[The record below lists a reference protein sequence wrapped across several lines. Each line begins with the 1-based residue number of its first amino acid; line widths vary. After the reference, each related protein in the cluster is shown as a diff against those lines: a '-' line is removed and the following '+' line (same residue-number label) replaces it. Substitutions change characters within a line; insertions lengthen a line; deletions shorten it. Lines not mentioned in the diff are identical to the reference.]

1 MLNIFNNTEKPNINS
16 DTEKDKLIQL
26 QLGDIIELF
35 DPKNE
40 KLNEQT
46 FYIDY
51 IDETKML
58 LINESTLESVKLKI
72 NENGIIGDGTITKLI
87 IKSRS
92 NEKGYARQNNLLPG
106 TCVNIYFG
114 GDLPVIITGEITNLE
129 NDMIELTMVDDD
141 VIYIN
146 FDYKGIPEDLPIEM
160 IEIREKPCVA
170 TKEKGSEIVEPEELP
185 EDFPELMN
193 DVNEQQ
199 QQQQQQRELEKVNL
213 QLEVPLANIKTQMRE
228 FVIKANQIQFGN
240 EVLGPIVQFVDVYG
254 KTERYSIETQTND
267 LLDELLSTIP
277 NAERTNRVL
286 NNIHDTIERFV
297 QLREQFSTFDEYGNV
312 SGSIVYKPDYK
323 PLIQFFNNFN
333 KNLLWILP
341 VVKNVKKTYVD
352 NSLLSEDDFSDIIN
366 LDLNGDLENIRILL
380 ENYKTNTLPNEQNKY
395 SALYK
400 ELNPHFTPFDYIND
414 EQLSESIIEKMTETD
429 ISVIIDNLGDFY
441 SSVFRNNFLNTQ
453 RFVIQKYNLGL
464 TKLEATNFK
473 GSRFESVR
481 VKLTQPD
488 ELYLKS
494 VLTLP
499 EPFIRFSQ
507 INLPGTNILN
517 RANLNSVFVNYW
529 QLLKKNTNVEVI
541 TVNKLND
548 NIEYNENNFVNNIK
562 NYVNNLSD
570 DEKKGFTKT
579 EIYNQFIDII
589 IPKTRILFNLMKKYI
604 TGKFSIID
612 VVGYLEPFLI
622 YTDNLTYQQYR
633 DIISFINEK
642 ISEYNKNFIERSKLF
657 YSLKNM
663 NMSAKLMPFSAY
675 PVVNIV
681 SDKNGKRRELFDD
694 YDIDV
699 DANSLKEQGYSNNEI
714 LRKVIL
720 KDYSKLYCTTI
731 VMQNMQLRYPDQFTS
746 LFEDEKSILEK
757 NIKDEKDGSA
767 DSSCKKKVIAK
778 LYFNREDL
786 LNDNDKQIY
795 FDKKYDDTNYGV
807 LDDFEKDMFTKTPEE
822 FVMFLT
828 NKLKN
833 SLKLS
838 HEDADYMTDTL
849 INGYKKVITGQYA
862 ILKKINNN
870 NVEFEYFVR
879 KNNKWELDADFDVG
893 SASREDGIT
902 DSNIL
907 CNLQE
912 KCISVPA
919 KNDYGDG
926 DNCESIILSK
936 SELQN
941 NALKSIIN
949 EFDKKYAE
957 TKEEFEAK
965 INKKYNYLFENIQI
979 FTKIKNEYRLKYN
992 NQKYKLGYQIDN
1004 GEGMDAAQI
1013 NAVIISP
1020 FAKYRDL
1027 ILGQNDFVKKQND
1040 IIKFV
1045 NTCSRSFIEDGLG
1058 PLGIQESPHWMYCV
1072 ETNTELFPTFKYNL
1086 ASAYLNDTSNY
1097 NNVMERIIKNIGVL
1111 SDDGDKWVDKYS
1123 GYTITYIDFDVEEGY
1138 EAGFKISTRGVLEED
1153 AGNKLIA
1160 QQKQQT
1166 LKENAKLNLDNP
1178 ESIMISNIVTTL
1190 SIAMGINIEY
1200 QKDFIINCV
1209 KDVLKSTMP
1218 KEEDYKKKIKE
1229 LSNRPST
1236 TAKAPMSYEDLY
1248 YTSILYYTLGMFLIA
1263 VQTSIPSLKTRKTFP
1278 GCVRSFSGFPFDG
1291 AGDMT
1296 SVRYLTCICYQIRK
1310 NLAKPWYVL
1319 KNTKEEFIEKKILLA
1334 INENLLRLSDVKR
1347 KMDEKNEYLL
1357 TNPEEE
1363 IPVEYDVAR
1372 WTQFLPPLVPFK
1384 IKNLVNISTEF
1395 KKSLL
1400 DHLKSGSRKQDEQIL
1415 VVQSKIIQ
1423 FSLAIQERIQEI
1435 VKKKDLVLSKMNNEY
1450 YLENSCCQEKNSEKT
1465 TTIGYFEKEDGRIS
1479 EYNTIVANLSNIIS
1493 DIIGYSTAILLYSPI
1508 NTKNIYPPIKK
1519 EFSERTIYNAF
1530 IYYCNFTSL
1539 LPIPEN
1545 ILPLCNQKPLDI
1557 INLTDSREEIIKK
1570 LKESGI
1576 NYSLDSF
1583 LRMLQIIARN
1593 NIIHVDIDNTLVSSL
1608 RKLLGLLEEFK
1619 AEDEK
1624 VVPPSLTDLFLNVMD
1639 TFDIGSKSSELTK
1652 EVKDLNNFLIKQ
1664 IESMKTYLLDF
1675 LRKNSGKDV
1684 TRKKMNE
1691 VNTFINTLSDWSA
1704 YASQSQGQTIKNK
1717 KNMSNNSIYNF
1728 THFFKSFI
1736 DNFVKVFPNIILN
1749 KVDYKENYIPKY
1761 LGLSKIHENKIKTI
1775 IGDFYN
1781 NLCVFYDVPA
1791 LNNILQRVQRSC
1803 DNLLKLSKNTP
1814 TFVTMKIRENGVEKE
1829 IKPIF
1834 DERTSKFLYEYYLLK
1849 VLSEYIHLSDEPAMI
1864 VKRVQRKNIVGNK
1877 VDLEDIVSVDYLD
1890 ETNTAIDINV
1900 DIDSRIEF
1908 DTNLLSGD
1916 KKELKQK
1923 VANLL
1928 IEFLRIMN
1936 SYKEIVDVSYD
1947 QVLDRIFKLKE
1958 KEKDIITDR
1967 LKTMTDEA
1975 RDADTILKVNK
1986 LGVWSKGL
1994 QKGLTSYVKETY
2006 DEEREFVDKMLEYE
2020 RKAQRKIRESNMDV
2034 GNLDMVLDD
2043 LIEETDRD
2051 NEIEKEAYDIGG
2063 YTEDYLDGQFEGDDV
2078 DYDDYYES

>member
-1 MLNIFNNTEKPNINS
+1 MLNIFKSDNEKNVKETNK
-16 DTEKDKLIQL
+16 EKLIQL

-40 KLNEQT
+40 KLNKQI

-51 IDETKML
+51 IDETKMI
-58 LINESTLESVKLKI
+58 LINESTLDSIKLKI
-72 NENGIIGDGTITKLI
+72 DENGVIGDGTITKLI

-106 TCVNIYFG
+106 TCINIYFG

-160 IEIREKPCVA
+160 IEIREKPCIS
-170 TKEKGSEIVEPEELP
+170 TKKQVSEIVEPEEV
-185 EDFPELMN
+185 EKVEEFPELI
-193 DVNEQQ
+193 NEINEKQQ
-199 QQQQQQRELEKVNL
+199 VEKINL

-228 FVIKANQIQFGN
+228 FVIKADQIQFGN

-254 KTERYSIETQTND
+254 KIERYSIETQTND

-277 NAERTNRVL
+277 NTERTNRVL
-286 NNIHDTIERFV
+286 NNIHNTIERFV

-323 PLIQFFNNFN
+323 PLFQFFNNFN

-341 VVKNVKKTYVD
+341 VVKNMKKTYVD
-352 NSLLSEDDFSDIIN
+352 NSLLAEDEFSDIVN
-366 LDLNGDLENIRILL
+366 LNLNDDLENIRMLV

-395 SALYK
+395 SSLYK
-400 ELNPHFTPFDYIND
+400 ELNPYFTPFDYIND
-414 EQLSESIIEKMTETD
+414 EQISESMIEKMTQSD
-429 ISVIIDNLGDFY
+429 INVIIDNLGDFY
-441 SSVFRNNFLNTQ
+441 SSVFRNNLLNTQ

-473 GSRFESVR
+473 GSRFDSVR
-481 VKLTQPD
+481 VKLTPCD

-494 VLTLP
+494 VITLP

-517 RANLNSVFVNYW
+517 RANLNSIFINYW
-529 QLLKKNTNVEVI
+529 QVLKKNTNVEVI
-541 TVNKLND
+541 SVNKTND
-548 NIEYNENNFVNNIK
+548 IIDYNENNFVNNIK
-562 NYVNNLSD
+562 NYVNNLSEED
-570 DEKKGFTKT
+570 KNGFSKT

-612 VVGYLEPFLI
+612 VVSFLEPFLI

-642 ISEYNKNFIERSKLF
+642 ISEYNKNFIERGKLF
-657 YSLKNM
+657 YSLKNLNM
-663 NMSAKLMPFSAY
+663 NAKLMPFSAY

-681 SDKNGKRRELFDD
+681 SDKNGKRRELFHD
-694 YDIDV
+694 YDIDI
-699 DANSLKEQGYSNNEI
+699 DQNNLKENAYSNNEI
-714 LRKVIL
+714 LRKIIL

-731 VMQNMQLRYPDQFTS
+731 VLQNMHLRYPDQFTT
-746 LFEDEKSILEK
+746 LFEDEKSQLEK
-757 NIKDEKDGSA
+757 NIKTEKE
-767 DSSCKKKVIAK
+767 DSLNSCKKKVIAK
-778 LYFNREDL
+778 LYFTRDDL

-795 FDKKYDDTNYGV
+795 FDKKYDDTNYGI
-807 LDDFEKDMFTKTPEE
+807 LDDYEKDMFTKTPEE

-849 INGYKKVITGQYA
+849 INGYKKIINGQYA
-862 ILKKINNN
+862 ILKKITNN
-870 NVEFEYFVR
+870 NVEFEYYVR
-879 KNNKWELDADFDVG
+879 KNNKWELDPGFDVG
-893 SASREDGIT
+893 DASREDGVT
-902 DSNIL
+902 DSNLL

-912 KCISVPA
+912 KCISIPT
-919 KNDYGDG
+919 KNDHGDG
-926 DNCESIILSK
+926 DKCESIILTK

-949 EFDKKYAE
+949 EFDKTYNE
-957 TKEEFEAK
+957 SKEEFEAK

-979 FTKIKNEYRLKYN
+979 FTKIKNEHMLKYN
-992 NQKYKLGYQIDN
+992 NQKYKLGYQLDK
-1004 GEGMDAAQI
+1004 GEGMDVGQI

-1020 FAKYRDL
+1020 FSKYRDL
-1027 ILGQNDFVKKQND
+1027 IFGQNDFVKKQQD

-1072 ETNTELFPTFKYNL
+1072 ETNTELFPTFRYTL
-1086 ASAYLNDTSNY
+1086 ASAYLNDNSNY
-1097 NNVMERIIKNIGVL
+1097 NNVMDYVIKNIGVL
-1111 SDDGDKWVDKYS
+1111 SDDGDKWVDKYT
-1123 GYTITYIDFDVEEGY
+1123 GYTITYIDPDVEEGY
-1138 EAGFKISTRGVLEED
+1138 ENGFKISTRDVLEED
-1153 AGNKLIA
+1153 AGNKLA
-1160 QQKQQT
+1160 EQQKKLT
-1166 LKENAKLNLDNP
+1166 LKENTELNLVNP

-1200 QKDFIINCV
+1200 QKDFVINCV
-1209 KDVLKSTMP
+1209 KEVLKSTMP
-1218 KEEDYKKKIKE
+1218 KEEDYKKRIKE

-1236 TAKAPMSYEDLY
+1236 TAKTHMSYEDLY
-1248 YTSILYYTLGMFLIA
+1248 YTTILYYTLGMFLIA

-1278 GCVRSFSGFPFDG
+1278 GCVRSFTGFPFDG

-1319 KNTKEEFIEKKILLA
+1319 KNTKEEFIEKKIILA
-1334 INENLLRLSDVKR
+1334 INENLLKLADVKR
-1347 KMDEKNEYLL
+1347 KIDEKNEYLL

-1363 IPVEYDVAR
+1363 IPQEYDVVR
-1372 WTQFLPPLVPFK
+1372 WTQFLPPLIPFK
-1384 IKNLVNISTEF
+1384 IKNLVNISSEF

-1400 DHLKSGSRKQDEQIL
+1400 DNLKSGFRKQDEQIL
-1415 VVQSKIIQ
+1415 VIQSKIIQ
-1423 FSLAIQERIQEI
+1423 FSLAIQERIQDI
-1435 VKKKDLVLSKMNNEY
+1435 VKKKDMILSKMNNEY
-1450 YLENSCCQEKNSEKT
+1450 YLENSCCQETNSEKT
-1465 TTIGYFEKEDGRIS
+1465 TTIGYFEKEDSRIS

-1493 DIIGYSTAILLYSPI
+1493 DIVGYSTAVLLYSPI

-1519 EFSERTIYNAF
+1519 VFSEKTIYYAF

-1545 ILPLCNQKPLDI
+1545 VLPLCNQKPVDI

-1593 NIIHVDIDNTLVSSL
+1593 NIIHIDIDNTLITSL

-1619 AEDEK
+1619 AEGEK
-1624 VVPPSLTDLFLNVMD
+1624 VVPPSLVDLLLHTMD
-1639 TFDIGSKSSELTK
+1639 TFDVGTDETTK

-1664 IESMKTYLLDF
+1664 IESMKIDLLEF
-1675 LRKNSGKDV
+1675 LRENKGRDV
-1684 TRKKMNE
+1684 TRSKINE
-1691 VNTFINTLSDWSA
+1691 VNKFINTLSHWSSDN
-1704 YASQSQGQTIKNK
+1704 SQTQTQYKNK
-1717 KNMSNNSIYNF
+1717 KGISNDSIYNF

-1761 LGLSKIHENKIKTI
+1761 LGLSKIHENKIKNI
-1775 IGDFYN
+1775 IGDYYN
-1781 NLCVFYDVPA
+1781 KLCVFYDVPA
-1791 LNNILQRVQRSC
+1791 LNNILQRIQRSC

-1814 TFVTMKIRENGVEKE
+1814 TFVSIKRNDGTE
-1829 IKPIF
+1829 IKSIF

-1849 VLSEYIHLSDEPAMI
+1849 ILSEYIYLSDEPAMI
-1864 VKRVQRKNIVGNK
+1864 VKRIQHKNIVGNK
-1877 VDLEDIVSVDYLD
+1877 VDLDDIVSVDYLD

-1900 DIDSRIEF
+1900 DIDNRIEF

-1947 QVLDRIFKLKE
+1947 QVADRIFKLKE
-1958 KEKDIITDR
+1958 KEKAIITDR
-1967 LKTMTDEA
+1967 LKTMTDEE

-2006 DEEREFVDKMLEYE
+2006 DEEREFVEQMLQYE
-2020 RKAQRKIRESNMDV
+2020 RKAQRRIRDSNMDT
-2034 GNLDMVLDD
+2034 GNLDIVLDD
-2043 LIEETDRD
+2043 LMEETDRE
-2051 NEIEKEAYDIGG
+2051 NEIEQEAYDIGG

-2078 DYDDYYES
+2078 DYNDYYES

>member
-1 MLNIFNNTEKPNINS
+1 MLNTTNVNS
-16 DTEKDKLIQL
+16 DNEKSKTNAKDNDKDKDKLIQL
-26 QLGDIIELF
+26 QLGDIIELH

-51 IDETKML
+51 IDETKMIL
-58 LINESTLESVKLKI
+58 LNESTLDSVKLKI
-72 NENGIIGDGTITKLI
+72 DENGIIGDGTITKLI

-92 NEKGYARQNNLLPG
+92 SEKGYARQNNLLPG

-160 IEIREKPCVA
+160 IEIREKPCISPQKA
-170 TKEKGSEIVEPEELP
+170 AEQHAEAEAEIELP
-185 EDFPELMN
+185 QLIT
-193 DVNEQQ
+193 EQGV
-199 QQQQQQRELEKVNL
+199 RVEKVPL
-213 QLEVPLANIKTQMRE
+213 QLEVPLGEVKTQMRE
-228 FVIKANQIQFGN
+228 FIIKADQIQFGN

-254 KTERYSIETQTND
+254 KTERYSIESQTND

-286 NNIHDTIERFV
+286 NNIHIIIERFV
-297 QLREQFSTFDEYGNV
+297 QLRDQFSTFDEYGNV

-323 PLIQFFNNFN
+323 PLLEFFNNFN
-333 KNLLWILP
+333 KNLLWITP
-341 VVKNVKKTYVD
+341 VVKNIKKTYVD
-352 NSLLSEDDFSDIIN
+352 NSLLAEDEFSDIVN
-366 LDLNGDLENIRILL
+366 LELNDDLDNIKILL
-380 ENYKTNTLPNEQNKY
+380 ENFRTNTLPNEQNKY
-395 SALYK
+395 SSLYK

-414 EQLSESIIEKMTETD
+414 EELSEIMIEKATNTD
-429 ISVIIDNLGDFY
+429 INVIIDNLGDFY
-441 SSVFRNNFLNTQ
+441 SSVFRNNLLNTQ
-453 RFVIQKYNLGL
+453 RFVVQKYNLGL

-473 GSRFESVR
+473 GSRFEAVR

-488 ELYLKS
+488 DLYLKS
-494 VLTLP
+494 VMTLP

-517 RANLNSVFVNYW
+517 RANLNSIFINYW

-541 TVNKLND
+541 SVNNFND
-548 NIEYNENNFVNNIK
+548 NIDYNENNFVNNIK
-562 NYVNNLSD
+562 NFVNNLSED
-570 DEKKGFTKT
+570 DKKGLTKT

-589 IPKTRILFNLMKKYI
+589 VPKTRVLFNLMKKYI
-604 TGKFSIID
+604 HGKFSIID
-612 VVGYLEPFLI
+612 VVSYLEPFLI

-663 NMSAKLMPFSAY
+663 NMSAKLMPFASF

-681 SDKNGKRRELFDD
+681 SDKNNKRRELFDD
-694 YDIDV
+694 YDI
-699 DANSLKEQGYSNNEI
+699 NIENNLKDDYYSNNEI
-714 LRKVIL
+714 LRKITV
-720 KDYSKLYCTTI
+720 KDSSKLYSATLI
-731 VMQNMQLRYPDQFTS
+731 LQNMHLRYPDQFTS
-746 LFEDEKSILEK
+746 LFEDEKSLIDK
-757 NIKDEKDGSA
+757 NIKDEKG
-767 DSSCKKKVIAK
+767 DSLNSCKKKVIAK
-778 LYFNREDL
+778 LYFNREEL

-807 LDDFEKDMFTKTPEE
+807 LDDYEKDMFTKTPEE
-822 FVMFLT
+822 FIMFLT
-828 NKLKN
+828 NKLK
-833 SLKLS
+833 SALKIND
-838 HEDADYMTDTL
+838 EDADYLADTL
-849 INGYKKVITGQYA
+849 INGFKKVINGQYA
-862 ILKKINNN
+862 ILK
-870 NVEFEYFVR
+870 NVTTNDVIFEYYVR
-879 KNNKWELDADFDVG
+879 KNNKWELDADFDAG
-893 SASREDGIT
+893 DADDATKKDGIS
-902 DSNIL
+902 DSNLL

-912 KCISVPA
+912 KCISIPE
-919 KNDYGDG
+919 KTSYGDG
-926 DNCESIILSK
+926 DKCESMILSK

-941 NALKSIIN
+941 NTLNKIIN
-949 EFDKKYAE
+949 EFDKNYSDS
-957 TKEEFEAK
+957 KEEFEEK
-965 INKKYNYLFENIQI
+965 INKKYNYLFENIKI
-979 FTKIKNEYRLKYN
+979 FAKIKSNYVLKYN
-992 NQKYKLGYQIDN
+992 NQKYKLGYQIDK
-1004 GEGMDAAQI
+1004 GEGMDVAQI

-1045 NTCSRSFIEDGLG
+1045 NTCTRTFTEDGLG
-1058 PLGIQESPHWMYCV
+1058 PLGIQETPHWLYCV

-1086 ASAYLNDTSNY
+1086 ASAYLNDNSNY
-1097 NNVMERIIKNIGVL
+1097 EFIMERIIKNIGVL

-1123 GYTITYIDFDVEEGY
+1123 GYTIKYIDFDVEEGY
-1138 EAGFKISTRGVLEED
+1138 EAGFKISTRSVLEED
-1153 AGNKLIA
+1153 AGTKLA
-1160 QQKQQT
+1160 TQQKQQT
-1166 LKENAKLNLDNP
+1166 LKENAVLKLDNP

-1190 SIAMGINIEY
+1190 SVAMGLNIEY

-1209 KDVLKSTMP
+1209 KDVLKTTMP
-1218 KEEDYKKKIKE
+1218 KEEDYKRRIKE
-1229 LSNRPST
+1229 LSNKAST

-1263 VQTSIPSLKTRKTFP
+1263 AQTSIPSIKTRKTFP
-1278 GCVRSFSGFPFDG
+1278 GCVRSFTGFPFDG
-1291 AGDMT
+1291 VGDMT

-1310 NLAKPWYVL
+1310 NVARPWYVL
-1319 KNTKEEFIEKKILLA
+1319 KNSKEDYIEKKIILV
-1334 INENLLRLSDVKR
+1334 INEYLLKLPDVKR
-1347 KMDEKNEYLL
+1347 KMDEKNEFLL
-1357 TNPEEE
+1357 TNPEEA
-1363 IPVEYDVAR
+1363 IPAEYDVLR
-1372 WTQFLPPLVPFK
+1372 WTQFLPPLIPFK
-1384 IKNLVNISTEF
+1384 IKNLVNISSEF

-1400 DHLKSGSRKQDEQIL
+1400 DNLKSGNRKQEEQIL

-1435 VKKKDLVLSKMNNEY
+1435 VKKKDMILSKMNNEY
-1450 YLENSCCQEKNSEKT
+1450 YLENACCQETNSQKT
-1465 TTIGYFEKEDGRIS
+1465 TAIGYFEKEDSRIS
-1479 EYNTIVANLSNIIS
+1479 EYNNIVANLSNIVS
-1493 DIIGYSTAILLYSPI
+1493 DIIGYSTAVLLYSPI

-1519 EFSERTIYNAF
+1519 EFSEKTIYNAF

-1545 ILPLCNQKPLDI
+1545 IIPLCNQKPLDI
-1557 INLTDSREEIIKK
+1557 INLTDSREEIMKK

-1583 LRMLQIIARN
+1583 LRMLQIISRN
-1593 NIIHVDIDNTLVSSL
+1593 NIIHIDMDNVLVSSL
-1608 RKLLGLLEEFK
+1608 RKLTYLLEEFK
-1619 AEDEK
+1619 SENEK
-1624 VVPPSLTDLFLNVMD
+1624 TVPSSLVNLLLSAMD
-1639 TFDIGSKSSELTK
+1639 TFDVGSDETTK
-1652 EVKDLNNFLIKQ
+1652 EVKDLNNYLIKQ
-1664 IESMKTYLLDF
+1664 NEAMKAGLTDF
-1675 LRKNSGKDV
+1675 LRENKGRDI
-1684 TRKKMNE
+1684 TRSKINE
-1691 VNTFINTLSDWSA
+1691 VYDFINTLSDWSD
-1704 YASQSQGQTIKNK
+1704 K
-1717 KNMSNNSIYNF
+1717 KSENVYNF

-1736 DNFVKVFPNIILN
+1736 DNFVEIFPNIILN

-1761 LGLSKIHENKIKTI
+1761 LGLSKNHENKIKTI
-1775 IGDFYN
+1775 ISDYYEK
-1781 NLCVFYDVPA
+1781 LRVFYDVPA
-1791 LNNILQRVQRSC
+1791 LGNILQKVQRSC

-1814 TFVTMKIRENGVEKE
+1814 TFVTIKNKDTET
-1829 IKPIF
+1829 KPIF

-1849 VLSEYIHLSDEPAMI
+1849 VLSEYIHLSDEPSMI
-1864 VKRVQRKNIVGNK
+1864 VKRVQRKNIVGTR
-1877 VDLEDIVSVDYLD
+1877 VDVEDIVSVDYLD
-1890 ETNTAIDINV
+1890 ENNTAIDINV
-1900 DIDSRIEF
+1900 DMDNRIEF

-1936 SYKEIVDVSYD
+1936 SYKEIVDISYD

-1967 LKTMTDEA
+1967 LKTMTDEE

-2006 DEEREFVDKMLEYE
+2006 DEEREFVEQMLQFE
-2020 RKAQRKIRESNMDV
+2020 RKAQRKIRETNMDTTNMDIV
-2034 GNLDMVLDD
+2034 MDD
-2043 LIEETDRD
+2043 LIEETERE
-2051 NEIEKEAYDIGG
+2051 NEIEREAYDIGG
-2063 YTEDYLDGQFEGDDV
+2063 YTEDYLDGQFEGDDI
-2078 DYDDYYES
+2078 DYDDYNES

>member
-1 MLNIFNNTEKPNINS
+1 MSDIFKSDNEKN
-16 DTEKDKLIQL
+16 EKETKKEKLIQL

-51 IDETKML
+51 IDETKMI
-58 LINESTLESVKLKI
+58 LINESTLDSIKLKI
-72 NENGIIGDGTITKLI
+72 DENGIIGDGTISKLV

-106 TCVNIYFG
+106 TCINIYFG

-160 IEIREKPCVA
+160 IEIREKPCISTQKPV
-170 TKEKGSEIVEPEELP
+170 SEIIGPEEV
-185 EDFPELMN
+185 EEFPELMN
-193 DVNEQQ
+193 EYNERQQ
-199 QQQQQQRELEKVNL
+199 VEKINL

-228 FVIKANQIQFGN
+228 FVIKADQIQFGN

-254 KTERYSIETQTND
+254 KIERYSIETQTND

-277 NAERTNRVL
+277 NTERTHRVL
-286 NNIHDTIERFV
+286 KNIHNTIERFV

-323 PLIQFFNNFN
+323 PLFQFFNNFN

-341 VVKNVKKTYVD
+341 VVKNMKKTYVD
-352 NSLLSEDDFSDIIN
+352 NSLLTEDEFSDIVN
-366 LDLNGDLENIRILL
+366 LNLNDDLENIRMLV

-395 SALYK
+395 SSLYK
-400 ELNPHFTPFDYIND
+400 ELNPYFTPFDYIND
-414 EQLSESIIEKMTETD
+414 EQISESMIEKMTQSD
-429 ISVIIDNLGDFY
+429 INVIIDNLGDFY
-441 SSVFRNNFLNTQ
+441 SSVFRNNLLNTQ

-473 GSRFESVR
+473 GSRFDSVR
-481 VKLTQPD
+481 VKLTPSD

-494 VLTLP
+494 VITLP

-517 RANLNSVFVNYW
+517 RANLNSIFINYW
-529 QLLKKNTNVEVI
+529 QVLKKNTNVEVI
-541 TVNKLND
+541 SVNKTND
-548 NIEYNENNFVNNIK
+548 NIDYNENNFVNNIK
-562 NYVNNLSD
+562 NYVNNLSEED
-570 DEKKGFTKT
+570 KNGFSKT

-612 VVGYLEPFLI
+612 VVSFLEPFLI

-642 ISEYNKNFIERSKLF
+642 ISEYNKNFIERGKLF
-657 YSLKNM
+657 YSLKNLNM
-663 NMSAKLMPFSAY
+663 NAKLMPFSAY

-694 YDIDV
+694 YDIDI
-699 DANSLKEQGYSNNEI
+699 DQNNLKENAYSNNEI
-714 LRKVIL
+714 LRKIIL

-731 VMQNMQLRYPDQFTS
+731 VLQNMQLRYPDQFTT
-746 LFEDEKSILEK
+746 LFEDEKTQLEK
-757 NIKDEKDGSA
+757 NIKSEKE
-767 DSSCKKKVIAK
+767 DSLNSCKKKVIAK
-778 LYFNREDL
+778 LYFTREDL

-795 FDKKYDDTNYGV
+795 FDKKYDDTNYGI
-807 LDDFEKDMFTKTPEE
+807 LDDYEKDMFTKTPEE
-822 FVMFLT
+822 FVIFLT

-849 INGYKKVITGQYA
+849 INGYKKIINGQYA
-862 ILKKINNN
+862 ILKKITNN
-870 NVEFEYFVR
+870 NVEFEYYMR
-879 KNNKWELDADFDVG
+879 KNNKWELDPEFDAG
-893 SASREDGIT
+893 AASREDGVT
-902 DSNIL
+902 DSNLL

-912 KCISVPA
+912 KCISVPT

-926 DNCESIILSK
+926 DKCESIILSK

-949 EFDKKYAE
+949 EFDKTYNE
-957 TKEEFEAK
+957 SKEEFEAK

-979 FTKIKNEYRLKYN
+979 FTKIKNDHMLKYN
-992 NQKYKLGYQIDN
+992 NQKYKLGYQIDK
-1004 GEGMDAAQI
+1004 GEGMDVAQI

-1027 ILGQNDFVKKQND
+1027 ILGQNDFVKKQQD

-1072 ETNTELFPTFKYNL
+1072 ETNTELFPTFRYNL
-1086 ASAYLNDTSNY
+1086 ASAYLNDNSNY
-1097 NNVMERIIKNIGVL
+1097 NNVMDLMIKNIGVL

-1123 GYTITYIDFDVEEGY
+1123 GYTITYIDPDVEEGY
-1138 EAGFKISTRGVLEED
+1138 ENGFKISTRDVLEED
-1153 AGNKLIA
+1153 AGNKLAA
-1160 QQKQQT
+1160 QQKKLA
-1166 LKENAKLNLDNP
+1166 LKENAELNLVNP

-1200 QKDFIINCV
+1200 QKDFVINCV
-1209 KDVLKSTMP
+1209 KEVLKSTMP
-1218 KEEDYKKKIKE
+1218 KEEDYKKRIKE

-1248 YTSILYYTLGMFLIA
+1248 YTTILYYTLGMFLIA

-1278 GCVRSFSGFPFDG
+1278 GCVRSFTGFPFDG

-1319 KNTKEEFIEKKILLA
+1319 KNTKEEFIEKKIILA
-1334 INENLLRLSDVKR
+1334 INENLLKLADVKR
-1347 KMDEKNEYLL
+1347 KIDEKNEYLL
-1357 TNPEEE
+1357 SNPEEE
-1363 IPVEYDVAR
+1363 IPQEYDVVR
-1372 WTQFLPPLVPFK
+1372 WTQFLPPLIPFK
-1384 IKNLVNISTEF
+1384 IKNLVNISSEF

-1400 DHLKSGSRKQDEQIL
+1400 DNLKSGFRKQDEQIL
-1415 VVQSKIIQ
+1415 VIQSKIIQ
-1423 FSLAIQERIQEI
+1423 FSLAIQERIQDI
-1435 VKKKDLVLSKMNNEY
+1435 VKKKDMVLSKMNNEY
-1450 YLENSCCQEKNSEKT
+1450 YLENSCCQETNSEKT
-1465 TTIGYFEKEDGRIS
+1465 TTIGYFEKEDSRIS

-1493 DIIGYSTAILLYSPI
+1493 DIVGYSTAVLLYSPI

-1519 EFSERTIYNAF
+1519 VFSEKTIYYAF

-1545 ILPLCNQKPLDI
+1545 VLPLCNQKPLDI

-1593 NIIHVDIDNTLVSSL
+1593 NIIHIDIDTTLITSL

-1619 AEDEK
+1619 AEGEK
-1624 VVPPSLTDLFLNVMD
+1624 VVPPSLVDLLLHTMD
-1639 TFDIGSKSSELTK
+1639 TFDVGTDETTK

-1664 IESMKTYLLDF
+1664 IESMKIDLLEF
-1675 LRKNSGKDV
+1675 LRENKGRDV
-1684 TRKKMNE
+1684 TRNKINE
-1691 VNTFINTLSDWSA
+1691 VNKFINTLSDWSA
-1704 YASQSQGQTIKNK
+1704 DNSQTRSQYKNK
-1717 KNMSNNSIYNF
+1717 KGISNDSIYNF

-1761 LGLSKIHENKIKTI
+1761 LGLSKIHENKIKNI
-1775 IGDFYN
+1775 IGDYYK

-1791 LNNILQRVQRSC
+1791 LNNILQRIQRSC

-1814 TFVTMKIRENGVEKE
+1814 TFVSIKRKDATE
-1829 IKPIF
+1829 IKSIF

-1849 VLSEYIHLSDEPAMI
+1849 ILSEYIYLSDEPAMI

-1900 DIDSRIEF
+1900 DIDNRIEF
-1908 DTNLLSGD
+1908 DTNLLTGD

-1928 IEFLRIMN
+1928 IEFLRMMN

-1947 QVLDRIFKLKE
+1947 QVADRIFKLKE

-1967 LKTMTDEA
+1967 LKTMTDEE

-2006 DEEREFVDKMLEYE
+2006 DEEREFVEQMLQYE
-2020 RKAQRKIRESNMDV
+2020 RKAQRSIRDSNMDT
-2034 GNLDMVLDD
+2034 GNLDIVLDD
-2043 LIEETDRD
+2043 LMEETDRE
-2051 NEIEKEAYDIGG
+2051 NEIEQEAYDIGG

-2078 DYDDYYES
+2078 DYNDYYES

>member
-1 MLNIFNNTEKPNINS
+1 MLNTTNVNS
-16 DTEKDKLIQL
+16 DNEKTNATDKDKLIQL
-26 QLGDIIELF
+26 QLGDIIELY

-40 KLNEQT
+40 QLNEQT

-51 IDETKML
+51 IDETKMI
-58 LINESTLESVKLKI
+58 LINEATLESVKLKI
-72 NENGIIGDGTITKLI
+72 HETGIIGDGTITKLI

-92 NEKGYARQNNLLPG
+92 SEKGYARQNNLLPG

-160 IEIREKPCVA
+160 IEIREKPCVSSQ
-170 TKEKGSEIVEPEELP
+170 KERVEDVEAYEHGEAEVELP
-185 EDFPELMN
+185 QLMT
-193 DVNEQQ
+193 EQGV
-199 QQQQQQRELEKVNL
+199 RVEKVPL
-213 QLEVPLANIKTQMRE
+213 QLEVPLGDVKTQMRE
-228 FVIKANQIQFGN
+228 FIIKADQIQFGN

-286 NNIHDTIERFV
+286 NNIHIIIERFT

-312 SGSIVYKPDYK
+312 SGSVMYKPDYK
-323 PLIQFFNNFN
+323 PLLQFFNNFN
-333 KNLLWILP
+333 KNLLWIIP
-341 VVKNVKKTYVD
+341 VVKNIKKTYVD
-352 NSLLSEDDFSDIIN
+352 NSLLAEDEFSDIVN
-366 LDLNGDLENIRILL
+366 LELNDDLDNMKILL
-380 ENYKTNTLPNEQNKY
+380 ENFRTNTLPNEQNKY
-395 SALYK
+395 SSFYK
-400 ELNPHFTPFDYIND
+400 ELNPHFTPFDYVND
-414 EQLSESIIEKMTETD
+414 EQLTEIMIEKMTDSD
-429 ISVIIDNLGDFY
+429 INVIIDNLGDFY
-441 SSVFRNNFLNTQ
+441 SSVFRNNLLNTQ

-494 VLTLP
+494 VMTLP

-517 RANLNSVFVNYW
+517 RANLNSIFINYW

-541 TVNKLND
+541 SVNNFND
-548 NIEYNENNFVNNIK
+548 NIDYNENNFVNNIK
-562 NYVNNLSD
+562 NFVNNLSE
-570 DEKKGFTKT
+570 DEKRGFTKT

-589 IPKTRILFNLMKKYI
+589 VPKTRILFNLMKKYI
-604 TGKFSIID
+604 HGKFSIID
-612 VVGYLEPFLI
+612 VVSYLEPFLI

-633 DIISFINEK
+633 DIIAFINEK

-663 NMSAKLMPFSAY
+663 NMSAKPMPFASF

-681 SDKNGKRRELFDD
+681 SDKNNKRRQLFDD
-694 YDIDV
+694 YDIDI
-699 DANSLKEQGYSNNEI
+699 DIDNNLKGDSYSNDEI
-714 LRKVIL
+714 LRKITV
-720 KDYSKLYCTTI
+720 KDSSKLYSATLI
-731 VMQNMQLRYPDQFTS
+731 LQNMHLRYPDQFTS
-746 LFEDEKSILEK
+746 LFEDEKNLIDK
-757 NIKDEKDGSA
+757 NIKDEKG
-767 DSSCKKKVIAK
+767 DSLDSCKKKVIAK

-795 FDKKYDDTNYGV
+795 FDKKYDDTNYGA
-807 LDDFEKDMFTKTPEE
+807 LDDYEKDMFTKTPEE
-822 FVMFLT
+822 FIMFLT

-833 SLKLS
+833 ALKIND
-838 HEDADYMTDTL
+838 EDADYLADTL
-849 INGYKKVITGQYA
+849 INGFKKVINGQYA
-862 ILKKINNN
+862 ILKNVTTN
-870 NVEFEYFVR
+870 NVEFEYYVR
-879 KNNKWELDADFDVG
+879 KNNKWELDADFDAG
-893 SASREDGIT
+893 DASDASKKDGIT
-902 DSNIL
+902 DSNLL

-912 KCISVPA
+912 KCISVPE
-919 KNDYGDG
+919 KTSYGDG
-926 DNCESIILSK
+926 DKCESMILSK
-936 SELQN
+936 SVLQN
-941 NALKSIIN
+941 NALKNIIN
-949 EFDKKYAE
+949 EFDKNYSDS
-957 TKEEFEAK
+957 KEEFEEK
-965 INKKYNYLFENIQI
+965 FNKKYNYLFENIKV
-979 FTKIKNEYRLKYN
+979 FAKIKNQYMLKYN
-992 NQKYKLGYQIDN
+992 NQKYKLGYQIDK
-1004 GEGMDAAQI
+1004 GEGMDVAQI
-1013 NAVIISP
+1013 NAVVISP

-1027 ILGQNDFVKKQND
+1027 ILGQNDFVKKQQD

-1045 NTCSRSFIEDGLG
+1045 NICCRTFTEDGLG

-1086 ASAYLNDTSNY
+1086 ASAYLNDNSNY
-1097 NNVMERIIKNIGVL
+1097 ENVMERIIKNIGVL

-1123 GYTITYIDFDVEEGY
+1123 GYTIKYIDFDVEEGY
-1138 EAGFKISTRGVLEED
+1138 EAGFKISTRSVLEED
-1153 AGNKLIA
+1153 AGTKLA
-1160 QQKQQT
+1160 TQLKQQT
-1166 LKENAKLNLDNP
+1166 LKENAVLKLDNP

-1190 SIAMGINIEY
+1190 SVAMGLNIEY

-1209 KDVLKSTMP
+1209 KDVLKTTMP
-1218 KEEDYKKKIKE
+1218 KEEDYKRRIKE
-1229 LSNRPST
+1229 LSNKAST

-1263 VQTSIPSLKTRKTFP
+1263 AQTSIPSIKTRKTFP

-1291 AGDMT
+1291 VGDMT

-1310 NLAKPWYVL
+1310 NVARPWYVL
-1319 KNTKEEFIEKKILLA
+1319 KNSKEEYIEKKIILV
-1334 INENLLRLSDVKR
+1334 INEYLLKLPDVKR

-1363 IPVEYDVAR
+1363 IPAEYDVIR
-1372 WTQFLPPLVPFK
+1372 WTQFLPPLIPFK
-1384 IKNLVNISTEF
+1384 IKNLVNISNEF

-1400 DHLKSGSRKQDEQIL
+1400 DNLKSGNRKQDEQIL

-1423 FSLAIQERIQEI
+1423 FSLAIQERIEDI
-1435 VKKKDLVLSKMNNEY
+1435 VKKKDMILSKMNNEY
-1450 YLENSCCQEKNSEKT
+1450 YLENACCQETNSQKT
-1465 TTIGYFEKEDGRIS
+1465 TALGYFEKEDSRIG
-1479 EYNTIVANLSNIIS
+1479 EYNNIVENLSNIVS
-1493 DIIGYSTAILLYSPI
+1493 DIIGYSTAVLLYSPI

-1519 EFSERTIYNAF
+1519 EFSEKTIYNAF

-1557 INLTDSREEIIKK
+1557 INLTDSREEIMKK

-1583 LRMLQIIARN
+1583 LRMLQIISRN
-1593 NIIHVDIDNTLVSSL
+1593 NIIHIDMDNVLVSSL
-1608 RKLLGLLEEFK
+1608 RKLTYLLEEFK
-1619 AEDEK
+1619 TENEK
-1624 VVPPSLTDLFLNVMD
+1624 TVPSSLVNLLLSAMD
-1639 TFDIGSKSSELTK
+1639 TFDVGSYEITK
-1652 EVKDLNNFLIKQ
+1652 EVKDLNNYLIKQ
-1664 IESMKTYLLDF
+1664 IESMKADLTEF
-1675 LRKNSGKDV
+1675 LRENKGRDI
-1684 TRKKMNE
+1684 TRSKINE
-1691 VNTFINTLSDWSA
+1691 VYDFINTLSNWSD
-1704 YASQSQGQTIKNK
+1704 KNTE
-1717 KNMSNNSIYNF
+1717 NVYNF

-1736 DNFVKVFPNIILN
+1736 DNFVGIFPNIILN

-1761 LGLSKIHENKIKTI
+1761 LGLSKNHENKIKTI
-1775 IGDFYN
+1775 ISDYYDK
-1781 NLCVFYDVPA
+1781 LRVFYDVPA
-1791 LNNILQRVQRSC
+1791 LSNILQRVQQKC
-1803 DNLLKLSKNTP
+1803 NNLLKLSKNTQ
-1814 TFVTMKIRENGVEKE
+1814 TFVTIKNKQDGKENGKDSET
-1829 IKPIF
+1829 KPIF

-1849 VLSEYIHLSDEPAMI
+1849 VLSEYIHLSDEPSMI
-1864 VKRVQRKNIVGNK
+1864 VKRVQRKNIVGTR
-1877 VDLEDIVSVDYLD
+1877 VDVEDIVSVDYLD
-1890 ETNTAIDINV
+1890 ENNTAIDINV
-1900 DIDSRIEF
+1900 DIDNRIEF

-1936 SYKEIVDVSYD
+1936 SYKEIVDISYD
-1947 QVLDRIFKLKE
+1947 QVLDRVFKLKE

-1967 LKTMTDEA
+1967 LKTMTDEE

-2006 DEEREFVDKMLEYE
+2006 DEEREFVEQMLQFE
-2020 RKAQRKIRESNMDV
+2020 RKAQRKIRETNMD
-2034 GNLDMVLDD
+2034 NTNMDMVLDD
-2043 LIEETDRD
+2043 LIEETERE
-2051 NEIEKEAYDIGG
+2051 NEIEREAYDIGG

>member
-1 MLNIFNNTEKPNINS
+1 MLNTTNVNS
-16 DTEKDKLIQL
+16 DNEKSKDKDKLIQL
-26 QLGDIIELF
+26 QLGDIIELY

-51 IDETKML
+51 IDETKMIL
-58 LINESTLESVKLKI
+58 LNESTLDSVKLKI
-72 NENGIIGDGTITKLI
+72 DENGIIGDGTITKLV

-92 NEKGYARQNNLLPG
+92 SENGYARQNNLLPG

-160 IEIREKPCVA
+160 IEIREKPCISPQKAAEQHAEAEAEAEV
-170 TKEKGSEIVEPEELP
+170 ELP
-185 EDFPELMN
+185 QLITDQG
-193 DVNEQQ
+193 V
-199 QQQQQQRELEKVNL
+199 RVEKVPL
-213 QLEVPLANIKTQMRE
+213 QLEVPLGDVKTQMRE
-228 FVIKANQIQFGN
+228 FIIKADQIQFGN

-286 NNIHDTIERFV
+286 NNIHIIIERFT

-312 SGSIVYKPDYK
+312 SGSVIYKPDYK
-323 PLIQFFNNFN
+323 PLLQFFNNFN
-333 KNLLWILP
+333 KNLLWIIP
-341 VVKNVKKTYVD
+341 VVKNIKKTYVD
-352 NSLLSEDDFSDIIN
+352 NSLLAEDEFSDIVN
-366 LDLNGDLENIRILL
+366 LELNDDLDNIKILL
-380 ENYKTNTLPNEQNKY
+380 ENFRTNTLPNEQNKY
-395 SALYK
+395 SSLYK

-414 EQLSESIIEKMTETD
+414 EQLSEIMIEKMTNID
-429 ISVIIDNLGDFY
+429 INVIIDNLGDFY
-441 SSVFRNNFLNTQ
+441 SSVFRNNLLNTQ
-453 RFVIQKYNLGL
+453 RFVVQKYNLGL

-507 INLPGTNILN
+507 INLPGTNILK
-517 RANLNSVFVNYW
+517 RANLNDIFINYW

-541 TVNKLND
+541 SVNNFND
-548 NIEYNENNFVNNIK
+548 NIDYNETNFVNNIK
-562 NYVNNLSD
+562 NFVNNLSEED
-570 DEKKGFTKT
+570 KRGFTKT

-589 IPKTRILFNLMKKYI
+589 VPKTRILFNLMKKYI
-604 TGKFSIID
+604 HGKFSIID
-612 VVGYLEPFLI
+612 VVSYLEPFLI

-663 NMSAKLMPFSAY
+663 NMSAKLMPFASF

-681 SDKNGKRRELFDD
+681 SDKNSKRRELFDD
-694 YDIDV
+694 YDIDI
-699 DANSLKEQGYSNNEI
+699 DNNLKDDYYSNDEI
-714 LRKVIL
+714 LRKIIL
-720 KDYSKLYCTTI
+720 KDCSNLYSTTLI
-731 VMQNMQLRYPDQFTS
+731 LQNMHLRYPDQFTS
-746 LFEDEKSILEK
+746 LFEDEKALIDK
-757 NIKDEKDGSA
+757 NIKDEKG
-767 DSSCKKKVIAK
+767 DSLNSCKKKVIAK

-807 LDDFEKDMFTKTPEE
+807 LDDYEKDMFTKTPEE
-822 FVMFLT
+822 FIMFLT

-833 SLKLS
+833 ILKLS
-838 HEDADYMTDTL
+838 DEDADYMADTL
-849 INGYKKVITGQYA
+849 INGFKKVINGQYA
-862 ILKKINNN
+862 ILKNITNN
-870 NVEFEYFVR
+870 NVVFEYYVR
-879 KNNKWELDADFDVG
+879 KNNKWELDADFDAG
-893 SASREDGIT
+893 DATREDGVT
-902 DSNIL
+902 DPNLL

-912 KCISVPA
+912 KCISIPE
-919 KNDYGDG
+919 KTSYGDG
-926 DNCESIILSK
+926 DKCESMILSK

-941 NALKSIIN
+941 NALKNIIN
-949 EFDKKYAE
+949 EFDKNYNDS
-957 TKEEFEAK
+957 KEEFEEK
-965 INKKYNYLFENIQI
+965 INKKYNYLFENIKI
-979 FTKIKNEYRLKYN
+979 FAKIKSNYMLKYN
-992 NQKYKLGYQIDN
+992 NQKYKLGYQIDK

-1013 NAVIISP
+1013 NAVIVSP

-1027 ILGQNDFVKKQND
+1027 ILGQNDFVKKQHD

-1045 NTCSRSFIEDGLG
+1045 NTCTRTFTEDGLG
-1058 PLGIQESPHWMYCV
+1058 PLGIQETPHWLYCV
-1072 ETNTELFPTFKYNL
+1072 ETNTELLPTFKYNL
-1086 ASAYLNDTSNY
+1086 ASAYLNDNSNY
-1097 NNVMERIIKNIGVL
+1097 EYIMERIIKNIGVL

-1123 GYTITYIDFDVEEGY
+1123 GYTIKYIDFDVEEGY
-1138 EAGFKISTRGVLEED
+1138 EAGFKISTRSVLEED
-1153 AGNKLIA
+1153 AGTKLA
-1160 QQKQQT
+1160 TQQKQQT
-1166 LKENAKLNLDNP
+1166 LKENAVLKLDNP

-1190 SIAMGINIEY
+1190 SVAMGLNIEY

-1209 KDVLKSTMP
+1209 KDVLKTTMP
-1218 KEEDYKKKIKE
+1218 KEEDYKRRIKE
-1229 LSNRPST
+1229 LSNKAST

-1263 VQTSIPSLKTRKTFP
+1263 AQTSIPSIKTRKTFP
-1278 GCVRSFSGFPFDG
+1278 GCVRSFTGFPFDG
-1291 AGDMT
+1291 VGDMT

-1310 NLAKPWYVL
+1310 NVAKPWYVL
-1319 KNTKEEFIEKKILLA
+1319 KNSKEEYIEKKIILV
-1334 INENLLRLSDVKR
+1334 INEYLLKIPDVKR
-1347 KMDEKNEYLL
+1347 KMDEKNEFLL
-1357 TNPEEE
+1357 TNPEEA
-1363 IPVEYDVAR
+1363 IPTEYDVLR
-1372 WTQFLPPLVPFK
+1372 WTQFLPPLIPFK
-1384 IKNLVNISTEF
+1384 IKNLVNISSEF

-1400 DHLKSGSRKQDEQIL
+1400 DNLKSGNRKQDEQIL

-1423 FSLAIQERIQEI
+1423 FSLAIQERIQDI
-1435 VKKKDLVLSKMNNEY
+1435 VKKKDMILSKMNNEY
-1450 YLENSCCQEKNSEKT
+1450 YLENACCQETNSQKT
-1465 TTIGYFEKEDGRIS
+1465 TAIGYFEKEDSRIS
-1479 EYNTIVANLSNIIS
+1479 EYNIIVANLSNIVS
-1493 DIIGYSTAILLYSPI
+1493 DIVGYSTAVLLYSPI

-1519 EFSERTIYNAF
+1519 EFSEKTIYNAF

-1583 LRMLQIIARN
+1583 LRMIQIISRN
-1593 NIIHVDIDNTLVSSL
+1593 NIIHVDMDNTLISSL
-1608 RKLLGLLEEFK
+1608 RKLAGLLEEFK
-1619 AEDEK
+1619 AENEK
-1624 VVPPSLTDLFLNVMD
+1624 TVPSSLVNLLLSAMD
-1639 TFDIGSKSSELTK
+1639 TFDIGTDETTK
-1652 EVKDLNNFLIKQ
+1652 EVKDLNNYLIKQ
-1664 IESMKTYLLDF
+1664 IESMRTELLDF
-1675 LRKNSGKDV
+1675 LRENKGRDV
-1684 TRKKMNE
+1684 TRSKMNE
-1691 VNTFINTLSDWSA
+1691 VNNFINTLSDWSD
-1704 YASQSQGQTIKNK
+1704 KNSE
-1717 KNMSNNSIYNF
+1717 NIYNF

-1736 DNFVKVFPNIILN
+1736 DNFVGIFPNIILN
-1749 KVDYKENYIPKY
+1749 KVDYKENYVPKY
-1761 LGLSKIHENKIKTI
+1761 LGLSKNHENKIKAI
-1775 IGDFYN
+1775 ISDYYDK
-1781 NLCVFYDVPA
+1781 LRVFYDVPA
-1791 LNNILQRVQRSC
+1791 LSNTLLKVQRSC

-1814 TFVTMKIRENGVEKE
+1814 TFITIKNKQGVKENGKDTET
-1829 IKPIF
+1829 KPIF

-1849 VLSEYIHLSDEPAMI
+1849 VLSEYIRLSDEPSMI
-1864 VKRVQRKNIVGNK
+1864 VKRVQRKNIVGTRTD
-1877 VDLEDIVSVDYLD
+1877 VEDIVSVDYLD

-1900 DIDSRIEF
+1900 DIDNRIEF

-1936 SYKEIVDVSYD
+1936 SYKEIVDISYD

-1967 LKTMTDEA
+1967 LKTMTDEE

-1994 QKGLTSYVKETY
+1994 QKGLTTYVKETY
-2006 DEEREFVDKMLEYE
+2006 DEEREFVEQMLQFE
-2020 RKAQRKIRESNMDV
+2020 RKAQRKIRETNLDNT
-2034 GNLDMVLDD
+2034 NLDMVLDD
-2043 LIEETDRD
+2043 LIEETERE
-2051 NEIEKEAYDIGG
+2051 NEIEREAYDIGG
-2063 YTEDYLDGQFEGDDV
+2063 YTEDYLDGQFEGDDI
-2078 DYDDYYES
+2078 DYDDYNDS

>member
-1 MLNIFNNTEKPNINS
+1 MLNTTNVNS
-16 DTEKDKLIQL
+16 DNEKTNATDKDKLIQL
-26 QLGDIIELF
+26 QLGDIIELY

-40 KLNEQT
+40 QLNEQT

-51 IDETKML
+51 IDETKMI
-58 LINESTLESVKLKI
+58 LINEATLESVKLKI
-72 NENGIIGDGTITKLI
+72 NETGIIGDGTITKLI

-92 NEKGYARQNNLLPG
+92 SEKGYARQNNLLPG

-160 IEIREKPCVA
+160 IEIREKPCVSSQ
-170 TKEKGSEIVEPEELP
+170 KERVEDVEAYEHGEAEVELP
-185 EDFPELMN
+185 QLMT
-193 DVNEQQ
+193 EQGV
-199 QQQQQQRELEKVNL
+199 RVEKVPL
-213 QLEVPLANIKTQMRE
+213 QLEVPLGDVKTQMRE
-228 FVIKANQIQFGN
+228 FIIKADQIQFGN

-286 NNIHDTIERFV
+286 NNIHIIIERFT

-312 SGSIVYKPDYK
+312 SGSVMYKPDYK
-323 PLIQFFNNFN
+323 PLLQFFNNFN
-333 KNLLWILP
+333 KNLLWIIP
-341 VVKNVKKTYVD
+341 VVKNIKKTYVD
-352 NSLLSEDDFSDIIN
+352 NSLLAEDEFSDIVN
-366 LDLNGDLENIRILL
+366 LELNDDLDNMKILL
-380 ENYKTNTLPNEQNKY
+380 ENFRTNTLPNEQNKY
-395 SALYK
+395 SSLYK
-400 ELNPHFTPFDYIND
+400 ELNPHFTPFDYVND
-414 EQLSESIIEKMTETD
+414 EQLTEIMIEKMTDSD
-429 ISVIIDNLGDFY
+429 INVIIDNLGDFY
-441 SSVFRNNFLNTQ
+441 SSVFRNNLLNTQ

-494 VLTLP
+494 VMTLP

-517 RANLNSVFVNYW
+517 RANLNSIFINYW

-541 TVNKLND
+541 SVNNFND
-548 NIEYNENNFVNNIK
+548 NIDYNENNFVNNIK
-562 NYVNNLSD
+562 NFVNNLSE
-570 DEKKGFTKT
+570 DEKRGFTKT

-589 IPKTRILFNLMKKYI
+589 VPKTRILFNLMKKYI
-604 TGKFSIID
+604 HGKFSIID
-612 VVGYLEPFLI
+612 VVSYLEPFLI

-633 DIISFINEK
+633 DIIAFINEK

-663 NMSAKLMPFSAY
+663 NMSAKPMPFASF

-681 SDKNGKRRELFDD
+681 SDKNNKRRQLFDD
-694 YDIDV
+694 YDIDI
-699 DANSLKEQGYSNNEI
+699 DNNLKGDSYSNDEI
-714 LRKVIL
+714 LRKITV
-720 KDYSKLYCTTI
+720 KDSSKLYSATLI
-731 VMQNMQLRYPDQFTS
+731 LQNMHLRYPDQFTS
-746 LFEDEKSILEK
+746 LFEDEKNLIDK
-757 NIKDEKDGSA
+757 NIKDEKG
-767 DSSCKKKVIAK
+767 DSLDSCKKKVIAK

-795 FDKKYDDTNYGV
+795 FDKKYDDTNYGA
-807 LDDFEKDMFTKTPEE
+807 LDDYEKDMFTKTPEE
-822 FVMFLT
+822 FIMFLT

-833 SLKLS
+833 ALKIND
-838 HEDADYMTDTL
+838 EDADYLADTL
-849 INGYKKVITGQYA
+849 INGFKKVINGQYA
-862 ILKKINNN
+862 ILKNVTTN
-870 NVEFEYFVR
+870 NVEFEYYVR
-879 KNNKWELDADFDVG
+879 KNNKWELDADFDAG
-893 SASREDGIT
+893 DASDASKKDGIT
-902 DSNIL
+902 DSNLL

-912 KCISVPA
+912 KCISVPE
-919 KNDYGDG
+919 KTSYGDG
-926 DNCESIILSK
+926 DKCESMILSK
-936 SELQN
+936 SVLQN
-941 NALKSIIN
+941 NALKNIIN
-949 EFDKKYAE
+949 EFDKNYSDS
-957 TKEEFEAK
+957 KEEFEEK
-965 INKKYNYLFENIQI
+965 FNKKYNYLFENIKV
-979 FTKIKNEYRLKYN
+979 FAKIKNQYMLKYN
-992 NQKYKLGYQIDN
+992 NQKYKLGYQIDK
-1004 GEGMDAAQI
+1004 GEGMDVAQI
-1013 NAVIISP
+1013 NAVVISP

-1027 ILGQNDFVKKQND
+1027 ILGQNDFVKKQQD

-1045 NTCSRSFIEDGLG
+1045 NICCRTFTEDGLG

-1086 ASAYLNDTSNY
+1086 ASAYLNDNSNY
-1097 NNVMERIIKNIGVL
+1097 ENVMERIIKNIGVL

-1123 GYTITYIDFDVEEGY
+1123 GYTIKYIDFDVEEGY
-1138 EAGFKISTRGVLEED
+1138 EAGFKISTRSVLEED
-1153 AGNKLIA
+1153 AGTKLA
-1160 QQKQQT
+1160 TQLKQQT
-1166 LKENAKLNLDNP
+1166 LKENAVLKLDNP

-1190 SIAMGINIEY
+1190 SVAMGLNIEY

-1209 KDVLKSTMP
+1209 KDVLKTTMP
-1218 KEEDYKKKIKE
+1218 KEEDYKRRIKE
-1229 LSNRPST
+1229 LSNKAST

-1263 VQTSIPSLKTRKTFP
+1263 AQTSIPSIKTRKTFP

-1291 AGDMT
+1291 VGDMT

-1310 NLAKPWYVL
+1310 NVARPWYVL
-1319 KNTKEEFIEKKILLA
+1319 KNSKEEYIEKKIILV
-1334 INENLLRLSDVKR
+1334 INEYLLKLPDVKR

-1363 IPVEYDVAR
+1363 IPAEYDVIR
-1372 WTQFLPPLVPFK
+1372 WTQFLPPLIPFK
-1384 IKNLVNISTEF
+1384 IKNLVNISSEF

-1400 DHLKSGSRKQDEQIL
+1400 DNLKSGNRKQDEQIL

-1423 FSLAIQERIQEI
+1423 FSLAIQERIEDI
-1435 VKKKDLVLSKMNNEY
+1435 VKKKDMILSKMNNEY
-1450 YLENSCCQEKNSEKT
+1450 YLENACCQETNSQKT
-1465 TTIGYFEKEDGRIS
+1465 TALGYFEKEDSRIG
-1479 EYNTIVANLSNIIS
+1479 EYNNIVENLSNIVS
-1493 DIIGYSTAILLYSPI
+1493 DIIGYSTAVLLYSPI

-1519 EFSERTIYNAF
+1519 EFSEKTIYNAF

-1557 INLTDSREEIIKK
+1557 INLTDSREEIMKK

-1583 LRMLQIIARN
+1583 LRMLQIISRN
-1593 NIIHVDIDNTLVSSL
+1593 NIIHIDMDNVLVSSL
-1608 RKLLGLLEEFK
+1608 RKLTYLLEEFK
-1619 AEDEK
+1619 SENEK
-1624 VVPPSLTDLFLNVMD
+1624 TVPSSLVNLLLSAMD
-1639 TFDIGSKSSELTK
+1639 TFDVGSYEITK
-1652 EVKDLNNFLIKQ
+1652 EVKDLNNYLIKQ
-1664 IESMKTYLLDF
+1664 IESMKADLTEF
-1675 LRKNSGKDV
+1675 LRENKGRDI
-1684 TRKKMNE
+1684 TRSKINE
-1691 VNTFINTLSDWSA
+1691 VYDFINTLSNWSD
-1704 YASQSQGQTIKNK
+1704 KNTE
-1717 KNMSNNSIYNF
+1717 NVYNF

-1736 DNFVKVFPNIILN
+1736 DNFVGIFPNIILN

-1761 LGLSKIHENKIKTI
+1761 LGLSKNHENKIKTI
-1775 IGDFYN
+1775 ISDYYDK
-1781 NLCVFYDVPA
+1781 LRVFYDVPA
-1791 LNNILQRVQRSC
+1791 LSNILQRVQQKC
-1803 DNLLKLSKNTP
+1803 NNLLKLSKNTP
-1814 TFVTMKIRENGVEKE
+1814 TFVTIKNKQDGKENGKDSET
-1829 IKPIF
+1829 KPIF

-1849 VLSEYIHLSDEPAMI
+1849 VLSEYIHLSDEPSMI
-1864 VKRVQRKNIVGNK
+1864 VKRVQRKNIVGTR
-1877 VDLEDIVSVDYLD
+1877 VDVEDIVSVDYLD
-1890 ETNTAIDINV
+1890 ENNTAIDINV
-1900 DIDSRIEF
+1900 DIDNRIEF

-1936 SYKEIVDVSYD
+1936 SYKEIVDISYD
-1947 QVLDRIFKLKE
+1947 QVLDRVFKLKE

-1967 LKTMTDEA
+1967 LKTMTDEE

-1994 QKGLTSYVKETY
+1994 QKGLTTYVKETY
-2006 DEEREFVDKMLEYE
+2006 DEEREFVEQMLQFE
-2020 RKAQRKIRESNMDV
+2020 RKAQRKIRETNMD
-2034 GNLDMVLDD
+2034 NTNMDIVLDD
-2043 LIEETDRD
+2043 LIEETERE
-2051 NEIEKEAYDIGG
+2051 NEIEREAYDIGG

>member
-1 MLNIFNNTEKPNINS
+1 MLNIFNNNEKSSINS
-16 DTEKDKLIQL
+16 DNEKTNANDKDKLIQL
-26 QLGDIIELF
+26 QLGDIIELY

-51 IDETKML
+51 IDETKMI
-58 LINESTLESVKLKI
+58 LINEATLESVKLKI
-72 NENGIIGDGTITKLI
+72 HENGIIGDGTITKLI

-92 NEKGYARQNNLLPG
+92 SEKGYARQNNLLPG

-160 IEIREKPCVA
+160 IEIREKPCVSSQ
-170 TKEKGSEIVEPEELP
+170 KEAPPDAEAEVELP
-185 EDFPELMN
+185 ELI
-193 DVNEQQ
+193 NEQGVRIGKQ
-199 QQQQQQRELEKVNL
+199 QQPL
-213 QLEVPLANIKTQMRE
+213 QLEVPLGDVKTQMRE
-228 FVIKANQIQFGN
+228 FIIKADQIQFGN

-286 NNIHDTIERFV
+286 NNIHIIIERFV

-312 SGSIVYKPDYK
+312 SGSVLYKPDYK
-323 PLIQFFNNFN
+323 PLLQFFNNFN
-333 KNLLWILP
+333 KNLLWIIP
-341 VVKNVKKTYVD
+341 VVKNIKKTYVD
-352 NSLLSEDDFSDIIN
+352 NSLLAEDEFSDIVN
-366 LDLNGDLENIRILL
+366 LELNDDLDNMKILL
-380 ENYKTNTLPNEQNKY
+380 ENFRSNTLPNEQNKY
-395 SALYK
+395 SSLYK

-414 EQLSESIIEKMTETD
+414 EQLSELMIEKMTNTD
-429 ISVIIDNLGDFY
+429 MNVIIDNLGDFY
-441 SSVFRNNFLNTQ
+441 SSVFRNNLLNTQ
-453 RFVIQKYNLGL
+453 RFVVQKYNLGL

-481 VKLTQPD
+481 VKLTQSD

-517 RANLNSVFVNYW
+517 RANLNSIFINYW
-529 QLLKKNTNVEVI
+529 QLLKKSTNVEVI
-541 TVNKLND
+541 TVNNFND
-548 NIEYNENNFVNNIK
+548 NIEYNETNFVNNIK
-562 NYVNNLSD
+562 NFVNNLSED
-570 DEKKGFTKT
+570 DKRGFTKT

-589 IPKTRILFNLMKKYI
+589 VPKTRILFNLMKKYI
-604 TGKFSIID
+604 HGKFSIID
-612 VVGYLEPFLI
+612 VVSYLEPFLI

-663 NMSAKLMPFSAY
+663 NMSAKLMPFAAF

-681 SDKNGKRRELFDD
+681 SDKNNKRRELFDD
-694 YDIDV
+694 YDIDI
-699 DANSLKEQGYSNNEI
+699 DNNLKDDSYSNNEI
-714 LRKVIL
+714 LRKITV
-720 KDYSKLYCTTI
+720 KDSSKLYSATLI
-731 VMQNMQLRYPDQFTS
+731 LQNMHLRYPDQFTS
-746 LFEDEKSILEK
+746 LFEDEKSLIDK
-757 NIKDEKDGSA
+757 NIKDEKG
-767 DSSCKKKVIAK
+767 DSLNSCKKKVIAK
-778 LYFNREDL
+778 LYFNREEL

-807 LDDFEKDMFTKTPEE
+807 LDDYEKDMFTKTPEE
-822 FVMFLT
+822 FIMFLT

-833 SLKLS
+833 ALKIND
-838 HEDADYMTDTL
+838 EDADYLADTL
-849 INGYKKVITGQYA
+849 INGFKKVINGQYA
-862 ILKKINNN
+862 ILK
-870 NVEFEYFVR
+870 NVTTNDVAFEYYVR

-893 SASREDGIT
+893 DASDATKKDGIT
-902 DSNIL
+902 DSNLL

-912 KCISVPA
+912 KCVSIPE
-919 KNDYGDG
+919 KTIYGDG
-926 DNCESIILSK
+926 DKCESMILSK
-936 SELQN
+936 SELKN
-941 NALKSIIN
+941 NTLKNIIN
-949 EFDKKYAE
+949 EFDKNYSE
-957 TKEEFEAK
+957 SKEEFEEK
-965 INKKYNYLFENIQI
+965 FNKKYNYLLENIKI
-979 FTKIKNEYRLKYN
+979 FAKIKNNYVLKYN
-992 NQKYKLGYQIDN
+992 NQKYKLGYQIDK
-1004 GEGMDAAQI
+1004 GEGMDVAQI
-1013 NAVIISP
+1013 NAVIVSP

-1027 ILGQNDFVKKQND
+1027 ILGQNDFVKKQHD

-1045 NTCSRSFIEDGLG
+1045 NTCTRTFTEDGLG
-1058 PLGIQESPHWMYCV
+1058 PLGIQETPHWLYCL

-1086 ASAYLNDTSNY
+1086 ASAYLNDNSNY
-1097 NNVMERIIKNIGVL
+1097 EFVMERIIKNIGVL

-1123 GYTITYIDFDVEEGY
+1123 GYTIKYIDFDVEEGY
-1138 EAGFKISTRGVLEED
+1138 EAGFKISTRSVLEED
-1153 AGNKLIA
+1153 AGTKLA
-1160 QQKQQT
+1160 TQQKQQT
-1166 LKENAKLNLDNP
+1166 LKENAVLKLDNP

-1190 SIAMGINIEY
+1190 SVAMGLNIEY

-1209 KDVLKSTMP
+1209 KDVLKTTMP
-1218 KEEDYKKKIKE
+1218 KEEDYKKRIKE
-1229 LSNRPST
+1229 LSNKAST

-1263 VQTSIPSLKTRKTFP
+1263 AQTSIPSIKTRKTFP

-1291 AGDMT
+1291 VGDMT

-1310 NLAKPWYVL
+1310 NVARPWYVL
-1319 KNTKEEFIEKKILLA
+1319 KNSKEEYIEKKIILV
-1334 INENLLRLSDVKR
+1334 INEYLLKLPDVKR

-1357 TNPEEE
+1357 TNPEEA
-1363 IPVEYDVAR
+1363 IPAEYDVIK
-1372 WTQFLPPLVPFK
+1372 WTQFLPPLIPFK
-1384 IKNLVNISTEF
+1384 IKNLVNISSEF

-1400 DHLKSGSRKQDEQIL
+1400 DHLKSGNRKQDEQIL

-1423 FSLAIQERIQEI
+1423 FSLAIQERIQDI
-1435 VKKKDLVLSKMNNEY
+1435 VKKKDMILSKMNNEY
-1450 YLENSCCQEKNSEKT
+1450 YLENACCQETNSQKT
-1465 TTIGYFEKEDGRIS
+1465 TAIGYFEKEDSRIS
-1479 EYNTIVANLSNIIS
+1479 EYNNIVANLSNIVS
-1493 DIIGYSTAILLYSPI
+1493 DIIGYSTAVLLYSPI

-1519 EFSERTIYNAF
+1519 EFSEKTIYNAF

-1545 ILPLCNQKPLDI
+1545 IIPLCNQKPLDI
-1557 INLTDSREEIIKK
+1557 INLTDSREEIMKK

-1583 LRMLQIIARN
+1583 LRMLQIISRN
-1593 NIIHVDIDNTLVSSL
+1593 NIIHIDMDNTLVSSL
-1608 RKLLGLLEEFK
+1608 RKLTYLLEEFK
-1619 AEDEK
+1619 SENEK
-1624 VVPPSLTDLFLNVMD
+1624 TVPSSLVNLLLSAMD
-1639 TFDIGSKSSELTK
+1639 TFDIGSDETTK

-1664 IESMKTYLLDF
+1664 IESMKSDLTDF
-1675 LRKNSGKDV
+1675 LRENKGRDI
-1684 TRKKMNE
+1684 TRNKMNE
-1691 VNTFINTLSDWSA
+1691 VYDFINTLSDWSD
-1704 YASQSQGQTIKNK
+1704 K
-1717 KNMSNNSIYNF
+1717 KSENVYNF

-1736 DNFVKVFPNIILN
+1736 DNFVGIFPNIILN

-1761 LGLSKIHENKIKTI
+1761 LGLSKNHEGKIKTI
-1775 IGDFYN
+1775 ISDYYDK
-1781 NLCVFYDVPA
+1781 LRVFYDVPA
-1791 LNNILQRVQRSC
+1791 LGNILQRVQRNC

-1814 TFVTMKIRENGVEKE
+1814 TFVTIKNKQDGKDAET
-1829 IKPIF
+1829 KPIF

-1849 VLSEYIHLSDEPAMI
+1849 VISEYIHLSDEPSMI
-1864 VKRVQRKNIVGNK
+1864 VKRIQRKNIVGAK
-1877 VDLEDIVSVDYLD
+1877 VDVEDIVSVDYLD
-1890 ETNTAIDINV
+1890 ENNTAVDINV
-1900 DIDSRIEF
+1900 DIDNRIEF

-1936 SYKEIVDVSYD
+1936 SYKEIVDISYD
-1947 QVLDRIFKLKE
+1947 QVIDRIFKLKE

-1967 LKTMTDEA
+1967 LKTMTDEQ

-2006 DEEREFVDKMLEYE
+2006 DEEREFVDQMLQFE
-2020 RKAQRKIRESNMDV
+2020 RKAQKKMRETNMD
-2034 GNLDMVLDD
+2034 NTNMDMVLDD
-2043 LIEETDRD
+2043 LIEETERE
-2051 NEIEKEAYDIGG
+2051 NEIEREAYDIGG

>member
-1 MLNIFNNTEKPNINS
+1 MLNTSNVNS
-16 DTEKDKLIQL
+16 DNEKSKDKLIDL
-26 QLGDIIELF
+26 QLGDIIELY

-51 IDETKML
+51 IDETKMI
-58 LINESTLESVKLKI
+58 LINEATLESVKLKI
-72 NENGIIGDGTITKLI
+72 HENGIIGDGTITKLI

-92 NEKGYARQNNLLPG
+92 SEKGYARQNNLLPG

-160 IEIREKPCVA
+160 IEIREKPCVSSQ
-170 TKEKGSEIVEPEELP
+170 KEAPPDAEAEVELP
-185 EDFPELMN
+185 ELI
-193 DVNEQQ
+193 NEQGVRIGKQ
-199 QQQQQQRELEKVNL
+199 QQPL
-213 QLEVPLANIKTQMRE
+213 QLEVPLGDVKTQMRE
-228 FVIKANQIQFGN
+228 FIIKADQIQFGN

-286 NNIHDTIERFV
+286 NNIHIIIERFV

-312 SGSIVYKPDYK
+312 SGSVLYKPDYK
-323 PLIQFFNNFN
+323 PLLQFFNNFN
-333 KNLLWILP
+333 KNLLWIIP
-341 VVKNVKKTYVD
+341 VVKNIKKTYVD
-352 NSLLSEDDFSDIIN
+352 NSLLAEDEFSDIVN
-366 LDLNGDLENIRILL
+366 LELNDDLDNMKILL
-380 ENYKTNTLPNEQNKY
+380 ENFRSNTLPNEQNKY
-395 SALYK
+395 SSLYK
-400 ELNPHFTPFDYIND
+400 ELNPHFTPFDYVND
-414 EQLSESIIEKMTETD
+414 EQLSEIMIEKATNTD
-429 ISVIIDNLGDFY
+429 INVIIDNLGDFY
-441 SSVFRNNFLNTQ
+441 SSVFRNNLLNTK
-453 RFVIQKYNLGL
+453 RFVVQKYNLGL

-488 ELYLKS
+488 DLYLKS
-494 VLTLP
+494 VMTLP

-517 RANLNSVFVNYW
+517 RANLNAIFINYW

-541 TVNKLND
+541 SVNNFND
-548 NIEYNENNFVNNIK
+548 NIDYNENNFVNNIK
-562 NYVNNLSD
+562 NFVNNLSED
-570 DEKKGFTKT
+570 DKRGFTKT
-579 EIYNQFIDII
+579 EIYNQFIDIVV
-589 IPKTRILFNLMKKYI
+589 PKTRILFNLMKKYI
-604 TGKFSIID
+604 HGKFSIID
-612 VVGYLEPFLI
+612 VVSYLEPFLI

-663 NMSAKLMPFSAY
+663 NMSAKQMPFAAF

-681 SDKNGKRRELFDD
+681 TDKNNKRRELFDD
-694 YDIDV
+694 YDIDI
-699 DANSLKEQGYSNNEI
+699 DNNLKDDSYSNNEI
-714 LRKVIL
+714 LRKITL
-720 KDYSKLYCTTI
+720 KDSSKLYSATLI
-731 VMQNMQLRYPDQFTS
+731 LQNMHLRYPDQFTS
-746 LFEDEKSILEK
+746 LFEDEKNLIDK
-757 NIKDEKDGSA
+757 NIKDEKG
-767 DSSCKKKVIAK
+767 DSLNSCKKKVIAK
-778 LYFNREDL
+778 LYFNREEL

-807 LDDFEKDMFTKTPEE
+807 LDDYEKDMFTKTPEE
-822 FVMFLT
+822 FIMFLT

-833 SLKLS
+833 ALKIND
-838 HEDADYMTDTL
+838 EDADYLADTL
-849 INGYKKVITGQYA
+849 INGFKKVINGQYA
-862 ILKKINNN
+862 ILK
-870 NVEFEYFVR
+870 NVTTNDVTFEYYVR
-879 KNNKWELDADFDVG
+879 KNNQWELDADFDVG
-893 SASREDGIT
+893 DSVDATKKDGIT
-902 DSNIL
+902 DSNLL

-912 KCISVPA
+912 KCISIPE
-919 KNDYGDG
+919 KTIYGDG
-926 DNCESIILSK
+926 DKCETMILSK
-936 SELQN
+936 SELKN
-941 NALKSIIN
+941 NALTNIIN
-949 EFDKKYAE
+949 EFDKNYSDS
-957 TKEEFEAK
+957 KEEFEEK
-965 INKKYNYLFENIQI
+965 INKKYNYLLENIKI
-979 FTKIKNEYRLKYN
+979 FAKIKSNYVLKYN
-992 NQKYKLGYQIDN
+992 NQKYKLGYQIDK
-1004 GEGMDAAQI
+1004 GEGMDVAQI
-1013 NAVIISP
+1013 NAVIVSP

-1027 ILGQNDFVKKQND
+1027 ILGQNDFIKKQND

-1045 NTCSRSFIEDGLG
+1045 NTCTRTFTEDGLG

-1086 ASAYLNDTSNY
+1086 ASAYLNDNSNY
-1097 NNVMERIIKNIGVL
+1097 EFVMERIIKNIGVL

-1123 GYTITYIDFDVEEGY
+1123 GYTIKYIDFDVEEGY
-1138 EAGFKISTRGVLEED
+1138 EAGFKITTRSVLEED
-1153 AGNKLIA
+1153 AGTKLA
-1160 QQKQQT
+1160 SQQKQQT
-1166 LKENAKLNLDNP
+1166 LKENAVLKLDNP

-1190 SIAMGINIEY
+1190 SVAMGLNIEY

-1209 KDVLKSTMP
+1209 KDVLKTTMP
-1218 KEEDYKKKIKE
+1218 KEEDYKRRIKE
-1229 LSNRPST
+1229 LSNKAST
-1236 TAKAPMSYEDLY
+1236 TAKAQMSYEDLY

-1263 VQTSIPSLKTRKTFP
+1263 AQTSIPSIKTRKTFP
-1278 GCVRSFSGFPFDG
+1278 GCVRSFAGFPFDG
-1291 AGDMT
+1291 VGDMT

-1310 NLAKPWYVL
+1310 NVARPWYVL
-1319 KNTKEEFIEKKILLA
+1319 KNSKEDYIEKKIILVVNEYLLK
-1334 INENLLRLSDVKR
+1334 LPDVKR

-1363 IPVEYDVAR
+1363 IPSEYDVIR

-1384 IKNLVNISTEF
+1384 IKNLVNISSEF

-1400 DHLKSGSRKQDEQIL
+1400 DHLKSGNRKQDEQIL

-1435 VKKKDLVLSKMNNEY
+1435 VKKKDMILSKMNNEY
-1450 YLENSCCQEKNSEKT
+1450 YLENACCQETNSQKT
-1465 TTIGYFEKEDGRIS
+1465 TAIGYFEKEDSRIT
-1479 EYNTIVANLSNIIS
+1479 EYNNIVANLSNIVS
-1493 DIIGYSTAILLYSPI
+1493 DIIGYSTAVLLYSPI

-1519 EFSERTIYNAF
+1519 EFSEKTIYNAF

-1545 ILPLCNQKPLDI
+1545 IIPLCNQKPLDI
-1557 INLTDSREEIIKK
+1557 INLTDSREEITKK

-1576 NYSLDSF
+1576 NYSFDSF
-1583 LRMLQIIARN
+1583 LRMLQIISRN
-1593 NIIHVDIDNTLVSSL
+1593 NIIHIDMDNVLVSSL
-1608 RKLLGLLEEFK
+1608 RKLTYLLEEFK
-1619 AEDEK
+1619 SENEK
-1624 VVPPSLTDLFLNVMD
+1624 TVPSSLVNLLLNAMD
-1639 TFDIGSKSSELTK
+1639 TFDIGSDETTK
-1652 EVKDLNNFLIKQ
+1652 EVKDLNNYLIKQ
-1664 IESMKTYLLDF
+1664 NESMKTDLSDF
-1675 LRKNSGKDV
+1675 LRENKGRDI
-1684 TRKKMNE
+1684 TRSKINE
-1691 VNTFINTLSDWSA
+1691 VYDFINTLSDWSD
-1704 YASQSQGQTIKNK
+1704 K
-1717 KNMSNNSIYNF
+1717 KSENVYNF

-1736 DNFVKVFPNIILN
+1736 DNFVGIFPNIILN

-1761 LGLSKIHENKIKTI
+1761 LGLSKNHENKIKTI
-1775 IGDFYN
+1775 ISDYYDK
-1781 NLCVFYDVPA
+1781 LRVFYDVPA
-1791 LNNILQRVQRSC
+1791 LNNILQKVQRSC
-1803 DNLLKLSKNTP
+1803 GNLLKLSKNTP
-1814 TFVTMKIRENGVEKE
+1814 TFVTIKNKQDGKDTET
-1829 IKPIF
+1829 KPIF

-1849 VLSEYIHLSDEPAMI
+1849 VLSEYIHLSDEPSMI
-1864 VKRVQRKNIVGNK
+1864 VKRVQRKNTVGAR
-1877 VDLEDIVSVDYLD
+1877 VDVEDIVSVDYLD

-1900 DIDSRIEF
+1900 DMDNRIEF

-1936 SYKEIVDVSYD
+1936 SYKEIVDISYD

-1967 LKTMTDEA
+1967 LKTMTDEE

-2006 DEEREFVDKMLEYE
+2006 DEEREFVEQMLQFE
-2020 RKAQRKIRESNMDV
+2020 RKAQRKIRETNVDTTNMDIV
-2034 GNLDMVLDD
+2034 MDD
-2043 LIEETDRD
+2043 LIEETERE
-2051 NEIEKEAYDIGG
+2051 NEIEREAYDIGG

-2078 DYDDYYES
+2078 DYDEYYES

>member
-1 MLNIFNNTEKPNINS
+1 MLNINTDDEKNENETKKDKDNN
-16 DTEKDKLIQL
+16 KLIQL

-40 KLNEQT
+40 KLNIQT

-51 IDETKML
+51 IDESKMI

-72 NENGIIGDGTITKLI
+72 DENGVIGDGTITKLI

-106 TCVNIYFG
+106 TCINIYFG

-129 NDMIELTMVDDD
+129 NDMIEITMVDDD

-160 IEIREKPCVA
+160 IEIREKPCVS
-170 TKEKGSEIVEPEELP
+170 TKKQDMELLQSELLEASEDLPDLTNEEIEKRQ
-185 EDFPELMN
+185 MRK
-193 DVNEQQ
+193 EQ
-199 QQQQQQRELEKVNL
+199 LH
-213 QLEVPLANIKTQMRE
+213 LEVPLADVKTQMRE
-228 FVIKANQIQFGN
+228 FVIKADQIQFGN

-277 NAERTNRVL
+277 NSERTNRVL
-286 NNIHDTIERFV
+286 NNIHNIIDRFV
-297 QLREQFSTFDEYGNV
+297 QMREQFSTFDEYGNV
-312 SGSIVYKPDYK
+312 SGSIIYKPDYK
-323 PLIQFFNNFN
+323 PLLQFFNNFN

-341 VVKNVKKTYVD
+341 VVKNMKKTYVA
-352 NSLLSEDDFSDIIN
+352 NSLLAEDEFSDVVN
-366 LDLNGDLENIRILL
+366 VDLNEDLENIRMLL
-380 ENYKTNTLPNEQNKY
+380 ENFKTNTLPSEQNKY
-395 SALYK
+395 SSLYK
-400 ELNPHFTPFDYIND
+400 ELNPYFTPFDYIND
-414 EQLSESIIEKMTETD
+414 EQLSETMIEKMTQSD
-429 ISVIIDNLGDFY
+429 INVIIDNLGDFY
-441 SSVFRNNFLNTQ
+441 SSVFRNNLLNTQ

-473 GSRFESVR
+473 GSRFESIR

-517 RANLNSVFVNYW
+517 RANLNSIFINYW
-529 QLLKKNTNVEVI
+529 QVLKKNTNVEVI
-541 TVNKLND
+541 TVNSVND
-548 NIEYNENNFVNNIK
+548 NIDYNENNFVNNIK
-562 NYVNNLSD
+562 NYVNNLSEE
-570 DEKKGFTKT
+570 EKKGLTKT

-612 VVGYLEPFLI
+612 VVSYMEPFLI

-642 ISEYNKNFIERSKLF
+642 ISEYNKNYIERGKLF
-657 YSLKNM
+657 YSLKNLNM
-663 NMSAKLMPFSAY
+663 NAKLMPFSAY

-694 YDIDV
+694 YDIDI
-699 DANSLKEQGYSNNEI
+699 DPSNLRENAYSNNEI

-731 VMQNMQLRYPDQFTS
+731 ILQNMQLRYPQQFTP
-746 LFEDEKSILEK
+746 LFEDEKSVLEK
-757 NIKDEKDGSA
+757 KIKDEKG
-767 DSSCKKKVIAK
+767 DSLDSCKKKIIAK
-778 LYFNREDL
+778 LYFTREDL
-786 LNDNDKQIY
+786 LNDNDKQVY
-795 FDKKYDDTNYGV
+795 FDKKYDDTNYGI

-838 HEDADYMTDTL
+838 DEDADYMADTL
-849 INGYKKVITGQYA
+849 INGYKKVINGQYA
-862 ILKKINNN
+862 ILKKITNN
-870 NVEFEYFVR
+870 NVEFEYYAR
-879 KNNKWELDADFDVG
+879 KNNKWELDADFDAG
-893 SASREDGIT
+893 DASREDGLT
-902 DSNIL
+902 DSNLL

-912 KCISVPA
+912 KCISVPT

-926 DNCESIILSK
+926 DKCESIILSK

-941 NALKSIIN
+941 NALKNIIN
-949 EFDKKYAE
+949 EFDKKYNE
-957 TKEEFEAK
+957 SKEEFEAK

-979 FTKIKNEYRLKYN
+979 FTKIKNDNMLKYN
-992 NQKYKLGYQIDN
+992 NQKYKLGYQIDK
-1004 GEGMDAAQI
+1004 GEGMDVAQI

-1027 ILGQNDFVKKQND
+1027 ILGQNDFVKKQQD

-1045 NTCSRSFIEDGLG
+1045 NTCCRSFIEDGLG
-1058 PLGIQESPHWMYCV
+1058 PLGIQESQHWMYCV

-1086 ASAYLNDTSNY
+1086 ASAYLNDNSNY
-1097 NNVMERIIKNIGVL
+1097 NNVIDRIIKNIGVL

-1123 GYTITYIDFDVEEGY
+1123 GYTITYIDLDVEEGY
-1138 EAGFKISTRGVLEED
+1138 ENGFRISTRSVMEED
-1153 AGNKLIA
+1153 AGNKLA
-1160 QQKQQT
+1160 MQQKKQI
-1166 LKENAKLNLDNP
+1166 LKENAILKLDNP

-1200 QKDFIINCV
+1200 QKDFVINCV
-1209 KDVLKSTMP
+1209 KEVLKSTMP
-1218 KEEDYKKKIKE
+1218 KEEDYKKRIKD

-1248 YTSILYYTLGMFLIA
+1248 YTTILYYTLGMFLIA

-1278 GCVRSFSGFPFDG
+1278 GCVRSFTGFPFDG
-1291 AGDMT
+1291 VGDMT

-1310 NLAKPWYVL
+1310 NVAKPWYVL
-1319 KNTKEEFIEKKILLA
+1319 KNTKEEFIEKKIILA
-1334 INENLLRLSDVKR
+1334 INENLLKLADVKR
-1347 KMDEKNEYLL
+1347 KIDEKNEYLL

-1363 IPVEYDVAR
+1363 IPKEYDVVR
-1372 WTQFLPPLVPFK
+1372 WNQFLPPLVSFK
-1384 IKNLVNISTEF
+1384 LKNLVNVSSEF
-1395 KKSLL
+1395 KTSLL
-1400 DHLKSGSRKQDEQIL
+1400 NNLKSGFRQQDEQIL
-1415 VVQSKIIQ
+1415 VIQTKIIQ
-1423 FSLAIQERIQEI
+1423 FSLAIQERIQDI
-1435 VKKKDLVLSKMNNEY
+1435 VKKKDMILSKMNNEY
-1450 YLENSCCQEKNSEKT
+1450 YLENSCCQETNSEKT
-1465 TTIGYFEKEDGRIS
+1465 TTIGYFEKEDSRIS
-1479 EYNTIVANLSNIIS
+1479 EYNAIVTNLSDIIS
-1493 DIIGYSTAILLYSPI
+1493 DIVGYSTAVLLYSPI

-1519 EFSERTIYNAF
+1519 EFSEKTIYYAF
-1530 IYYCNFTSL
+1530 IYYCNFTSF

-1545 ILPLCNQKPLDI
+1545 VLPLCNQKPLDI

-1583 LRMLQIIARN
+1583 LRMLQIIARK
-1593 NIIHVDIDNTLVSSL
+1593 NIIHIDIDNKLVSSL
-1608 RKLLGLLEEFK
+1608 RKLSGLLEEFK
-1619 AEDEK
+1619 SEGEK
-1624 VVPPSLTDLFLNVMD
+1624 VVPPSLVDLLFNAMD
-1639 TFDIGSKSSELTK
+1639 TFSIGSDETTI
-1652 EVKDLNNFLIKQ
+1652 EVKELNNYLIKQ
-1664 IESMKTYLLDF
+1664 IESMKIDLLDF
-1675 LRKNSGKDV
+1675 LRENRGRDV
-1684 TRKKMNE
+1684 SRSKMKE
-1691 VNTFINTLSDWSA
+1691 VNLFINTLSDWSA
-1704 YASQSQGQTIKNK
+1704 YESPSQAKPIKNK
-1717 KNMSNNSIYNF
+1717 KQLSNNSIYNF

-1736 DNFVKVFPNIILN
+1736 ENFVKVFPNIILN

-1761 LGLSKIHENKIKTI
+1761 LGLSKIHENKIKNI
-1775 IGDFYN
+1775 IGDYYN
-1781 NLCVFYDVPA
+1781 KLCVFYDVHA
-1791 LNNILQRVQRSC
+1791 LNNILQKIQRSC
-1803 DNLLKLSKNTP
+1803 DNLLNLSKNTP
-1814 TFVTMKIRENGVEKE
+1814 TFVTMKIYENGVEKSL
-1829 IKPIF
+1829 KPIF
-1834 DERTSKFLYEYYLLK
+1834 DERTSKLLYEYYLLK
-1849 VLSEYIHLSDEPAMI
+1849 VLNEYIYLSDQPAMI
-1864 VKRVQRKNIVGNK
+1864 VKRVQRKNNVGNK
-1877 VDLEDIVSVDYLD
+1877 VDLDDIVSVDYLD

-1900 DIDSRIEF
+1900 DIDNRIEF

-1928 IEFLRIMN
+1928 VEFLYMMN
-1936 SYKEIVDVSYD
+1936 SYKEFVDISYD

-1958 KEKDIITDR
+1958 KEKDMITDR
-1967 LKTMTDEA
+1967 LKTMTDEE
-1975 RDADTILKVNK
+1975 RDADTILKSNK

-1994 QKGLTSYVKETY
+1994 QKGLTTYVKETY
-2006 DEEREFVDKMLEYE
+2006 DEEREFVEQMLQYE
-2020 RKAQRKIRESNMDV
+2020 RKAQKKIRDSNMDE
-2034 GNLDMVLDD
+2034 GNLDIVLDD
-2043 LIEETDRD
+2043 LIEETERE
-2051 NEIEKEAYDIGG
+2051 NEIENEAYDIGG

-2078 DYDDYYES
+2078 DYDDYNE